1 MIRYALFPYTRMLLA
16 ALFLTLLSA
25 FAYADDNMAALP
37 ATEGHAP
44 YVWTIADV
52 ADIAIK
58 NHPLMKQAE
67 ADVAAAIARKGQAQ
81 SAWYPALNLSTGY
94 SRTRAWSVL
103 GHRNLTTVNE
113 FVRGGAEWMLYDFGR
128 TGASVA
134 AADALAG
141 VSRENAVTTEHDVA
155 FAAKVAFY
163 NVLRAGNAQ
172 EFQQRNVGQRE
183 TLFKQAQA
191 FYKTGVRAKIDFVRA
206 EANLYDSRA
215 SLGQAMNDLRVARI
229 ILLQR
234 IGLDLSSEFVLRG
247 EFEET
252 AIPGELPNWI
262 EEGLLNR
269 PEVRALLEKE
279 RSAKEVLRQAHAGHY
294 PFLNS
299 RAGYGYASDDFPVQ
313 QGYDVS
319 VTLTQPLFSGFLVRE
334 RVREAQ
340 ALLSS
345 VRHEIV
351 EAKRRVRLEVEQS
364 AYSVQEARERLT
376 ARRKQQEA
384 AAENLRLATA
394 RYEVGAGDIIEMT
407 DAQTQMV
414 SADIELNNSAFDLA
428 VSQSSLL
435 RAMGR

>member
-1 MIRYALFPYTRMLLA
+1 MIRRSHYPSARILLA
-16 ALFLTLLSA
+16 VLFLTLLA
-25 FAYADDNMAALP
+25 VFARAEDNTDVLP
-37 ATEGHAP
+37 TTEGHAP
-44 YVWTIADV
+44 YVWTIADAV
-52 ADIAIK
+52 DIAIK

-67 ADVAAAIARKGQAQ
+67 ADVAAATARKGQAQ
-81 SAWYPALNLSTGY
+81 SAWYPAMNLQTGY
-94 SRTRAWSVL
+94 TRTRAWNPL
-103 GHRNLTTVNE
+103 GQRNITTESE
-113 FVRGGAEWMLYDFGR
+113 FIRGGVDWMLYDFGR
-128 TGASVA
+128 TGAAVA
-134 AADALAG
+134 VADALAG
-141 VSRENAVTTEHDVA
+141 ISRENAVTTEHDVA

-163 NVLRAGNAQ
+163 NVLRAGNAL

-183 TLFKQAQA
+183 ALLRQAQA

-234 IGLDLSSEFVLRG
+234 MGLDLSSEFVLRG

-252 AIPGELPNWI
+252 AIHGELFNWI

-279 RSAKEVLRQAHAGHY
+279 RSAVETLRQARAGYY
-294 PFLNS
+294 PYLQGG
-299 RAGYGYASDDFPVQ
+299 AGYGYAASDFPLK
-313 QGYDVS
+313 QGYNVS
-319 VTLTQPLFSGFLVRE
+319 VMLTQPVFSGFLTKE

-345 VRHEIV
+345 TRHEIV
-351 EAKRRVRLEVEQS
+351 EMKRRVRLEVEQS
-364 AYSVQEARERLT
+364 AYSVQEARERLM

-414 SADIELNNSAFDLA
+414 SADTELNNSAFDLA
-428 VSQSSLL
+428 VSQSSLM